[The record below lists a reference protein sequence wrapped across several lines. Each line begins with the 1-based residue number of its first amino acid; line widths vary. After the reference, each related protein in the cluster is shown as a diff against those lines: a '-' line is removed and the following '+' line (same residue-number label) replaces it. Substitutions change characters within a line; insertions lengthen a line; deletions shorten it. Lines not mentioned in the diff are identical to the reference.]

1 MEPNIPLFPTLTDP
15 IPFARLGQGKLAF
28 ERIGPPGNEYSGMY
42 VVDVDQQRSWGISEG
57 HYGEGLFT
65 PAISPDGRQIAFTA
79 STSFQTSYDVY
90 IMNIDGTN
98 RQRVSDLAGNEHTP
112 AWTYDGK
119 QILFHASILTP
130 PLVTP
135 LYRQS
140 PVPNP
145 TDRVLLFDFGF
156 IDIPEGHV
164 SAASDG
170 KLVVS
175 ANGIRTMNADGSNS
189 KLVIPRPPPGEQL
202 FSPAGSPDGEKV
214 ALLLLRLGLDSTNIV
229 SVAVLLY
236 SADWTAADTLV
247 TLPASGRLG
256 WSGDNRYSL
265 CWSPDG
271 SQIAFTRPDGQDGGS
286 HIVLIN
292 KNRTGLTQVTF
303 AEGVTER
310 SLSWSH

>member
-1 MEPNIPLFPTLTDP
+1 
-15 IPFARLGQGKLAF
+15 
-28 ERIGPPGNEYSGMY
+28 MY
-42 VVDVDQQRSWGISEG
+42 VLDIDQQRSWGIG
-57 HYGEGLFT
+57 GGVYGEGINT

-79 STSFQTSYDVY
+79 LTSWQTSYDVY

-98 RQRVSDLAGNEHTP
+98 RQRVTDLVDNEHSP
-112 AWTYDGK
+112 SWTYDGK
-119 QILFHASILTP
+119 QILFHTSILKP

-145 TDRVLLFDFGF
+145 TDRMLLIDFGF
-156 IDIPEGHV
+156 IDIPEGPV

-175 ANGIRTMNADGSNS
+175 ANGIRTMNADGSNFT
-189 KLVIPRPPPGEQL
+189 LVIPRPPPGEL
-202 FSPAGSPDGEKV
+202 SFSPAWSPDGKNV
-214 ALLLLRLGLDSTNIV
+214 ALLLLGLGQDSINFV

-236 SADWTAADTLV
+236 AADWTAADTLV
-247 TLPASGRLG
+247 TLPASGRFDG
-256 WSGDNRYSL
+256 SADNRFSL

-271 SQIAFTRPDGQDGGS
+271 SQIAFTRPDGQYHGS
-286 HIVLIN
+286 HIFLIN

-303 AEGVTER
+303 AEGVADK